1 MYYPQAPKESGCM
14 DSLVIMKVIIGMLII
29 PVAFILG
36 AILFIVLLFIAL
48 AESPWLGL
56 LVLVIGAG
64 ILFAAGIREWKQVS
78 KQIRR
83 DDR

>member
-14 DSLVIMKVIIGMLII
+14 DSLVIMKVIIGMLVI